1 MMKGDLFMNLLGF
14 NPYAFIETLPYMGKG
29 MLGIFIVIGIIVFIL
44 RKKIPGLVDYE
55 KEDEEKIAQDNL
67 SRILVDVEPEK
78 KEDKD
83 KEDNAENK

>member
-1 MMKGDLFMNLLGF
+1 M
-14 NPYAFIETLPYMGKG
+14 ITLQGTNSSWWWIFVIAW
-29 MLGIFIVIGIIVFIL
+29 IFIVIGIIVFVL
-44 RKKIPGLVDYE
+44 RKKIPGLADYE

-78 KEDKD
+78 KENKD

>member
-1 MMKGDLFMNLLGF
+1 M
-14 NPYAFIETLPYMGKG
+14 ITLQGTNSSWWQIF
-29 MLGIFIVIGIIVFIL
+29 LIVGIFIVIGIIVFVL

>member
-1 MMKGDLFMNLLGF
+1 M
-14 NPYAFIETLPYMGKG
+14 ITLQSTNSSWWWIF
-29 MLGIFIVIGIIVFIL
+29 LIAGIFIVIGIIVFVL

>member
-1 MMKGDLFMNLLGF
+1 M
-14 NPYAFIETLPYMGKG
+14 ITLQSTNSSWWWIFVIA
-29 MLGIFIVIGIIVFIL
+29 GIFIVIGIIVFVL
-44 RKKIPGLVDYE
+44 RKKIPGLADYE

-67 SRILVDVEPEK
+67 SRILIDVELEK

>member
-1 MMKGDLFMNLLGF
+1 M
-14 NPYAFIETLPYMGKG
+14 ITLQGTNSSWWWIFVIV
-29 MLGIFIVIGIIVFIL
+29 GIFIVIGIIVFVL
-44 RKKIPGLVDYE
+44 RKKIPGLADYE

>member
-1 MMKGDLFMNLLGF
+1 M
-14 NPYAFIETLPYMGKG
+14 ITLQGTNSSWWWIF
-29 MLGIFIVIGIIVFIL
+29 LIVGIFIVTGIIVFVL

>member
-1 MMKGDLFMNLLGF
+1 M
-14 NPYAFIETLPYMGKG
+14 ITLQGTNSSWWWIF
-29 MLGIFIVIGIIVFIL
+29 LIVGIFIVIGIIVFVL

>member
-1 MMKGDLFMNLLGF
+1 M
-14 NPYAFIETLPYMGKG
+14 ITLQGTNSSWWWIF
-29 MLGIFIVIGIIVFIL
+29 LIVGIFIVIGIIVFVL
-44 RKKIPGLVDYE
+44 RKKIPCLVDYE

>member
-1 MMKGDLFMNLLGF
+1 M
-14 NPYAFIETLPYMGKG
+14 ITLQGTNSSWWWIFVIA
-29 MLGIFIVIGIIVFIL
+29 GIFIVIGIIVFVL
-44 RKKIPGLVDYE
+44 RKKIPGLADYE

-67 SRILVDVEPEK
+67 ARILVDVEPEK